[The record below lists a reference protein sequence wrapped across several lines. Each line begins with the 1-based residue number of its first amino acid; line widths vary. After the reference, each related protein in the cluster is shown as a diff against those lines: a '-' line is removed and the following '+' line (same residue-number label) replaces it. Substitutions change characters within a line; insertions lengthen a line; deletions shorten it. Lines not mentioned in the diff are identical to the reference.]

1 MLNNLLSERTE
12 LIKFVGVL
20 AQCFFMKKC
29 FKENDDTETRIAE
42 QIATMIDNVN
52 ITEELKC
59 FILGLLGVKDL
70 KHNLFNLSM
79 MVSSPQPQITSVI
92 VHMACIIGT
101 VTHYQT
107 FWYQLIMMPLSSAGD
122 RFPLIP
128 FEKFGKEYD
137 LPGIFAGTSNV
148 TCNIMQ
154 IFLYGSLVIAFGL
167 NKISSLNDPNLVG
180 YDNDYID
187 MQIRQYWQKLQQ
199 VLQLN
204 YDDVCVLLH
213 TILFKSLQLFTAEP
227 DGISFKES
235 DTILMENIGHQ
246 DWAYRSLY
254 QLLEELNGDNVV
266 SSLEDKYRV
275 QLPRE
280 GKESLIISAK
290 CDLITIEKLDHALK
304 VFVHRCLSS
313 RITLL
318 GQTNH

>member
-1 MLNNLLSERTE
+1 MCRIMEPYMPVLKEVNYTFVETSAVFNPLFLHLDSTSYDFFRTQIRSIGSKSNMLNNLLSERTE
-12 LIKFVGVL
+12 LIKFVEVL

-137 LPGIFAGTSNV
+137 LPGIF
-148 TCNIMQ
+148 C
-154 IFLYGSLVIAFGL
+154 
-167 NKISSLNDPNLVG
+167 
-180 YDNDYID
+180 
-187 MQIRQYWQKLQQ
+187 R
-199 VLQLN
+199 
-204 YDDVCVLLH
+204 DV
-213 TILFKSLQLFTAEP
+213 
-227 DGISFKES
+227 
-235 DTILMENIGHQ
+235 
-246 DWAYRSLY
+246 
-254 QLLEELNGDNVV
+254 
-266 SSLEDKYRV
+266 
-275 QLPRE
+275 
-280 GKESLIISAK
+280 K
-290 CDLITIEKLDHALK
+290 CYL
-304 VFVHRCLSS
+304 
-313 RITLL
+313 
-318 GQTNH
+318 